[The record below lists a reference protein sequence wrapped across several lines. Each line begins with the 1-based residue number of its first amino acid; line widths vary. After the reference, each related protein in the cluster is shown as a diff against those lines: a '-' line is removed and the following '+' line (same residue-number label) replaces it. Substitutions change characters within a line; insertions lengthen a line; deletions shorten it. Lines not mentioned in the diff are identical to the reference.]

1 MENKHS
7 NYIHPELYTYDTNPD
22 EWERKFL
29 KPELMSDNWE
39 LYVHEELLNIYTI
52 PAFTDKFC
60 DFIMEEA
67 EACNCWTVDRHESY
81 PTTDMVLGTIGLGGT
96 YEKILK
102 KYIWPLSYKLFKL
115 EKNSWLNMSSEN
127 FIARYHPYAQY
138 HLSLH
143 HDASQITTVVTL
155 NEDFEGGGTYF
166 PNQNSKLKGRKGDMS
181 IHPGQVT
188 HWHGGL
194 PVESGQRYIIV
205 SFCTLKR

>member
-1 MENKHS
+1 MENKHT
-7 NYIHPELYTYDTNPD
+7 NYIHPELYTYNDNPE
-22 EWERKFL
+22 EWERRFL
-29 KPELMSDNWE
+29 KPELMSNNWE

-52 PAFTDKFC
+52 PAFTDDFC

-81 PTTDMVLGTIGLGGT
+81 PTTDMVLGTIGLGDT
-96 YEKILK
+96 YQKILK
-102 KYIWPLSYKLFKL
+102 KYVWPLSSKLFKL
-115 EKNSWLNMSSEN
+115 EENSWLNMHSEN

-166 PNQNSKLKGRKGDMS
+166 PNQNAKLKGNKGDIS
-181 IHPGQVT
+181 IHPGQIT

-205 SFCTLKR
+205 SFCSLKR